1 MLHVVRSQN
10 NGSYTDI
17 NYQSIISNYDAE
29 CIQKICLDIYNTYE
43 PEIKSTVNLN
53 KTQNTST
60 NTKNTTEKPNGFEV
74 DFRVKPGEGEQK

>member
-1 MLHVVRSQN
+1 MGNS
-10 NGSYTDI
+10 
-17 NYQSIISNYDAE
+17 
-29 CIQKICLDIYNTYE
+29 LDIYNTYE